1 MKNNG
6 NFDLTFGKDAVSMS
20 EVNVSE
26 LERKAAVK
34 SFNEAT
40 DKAAQMFKDN
50 IDRELAESKKTK
62 EESVN
67 LEIYPTNG
75 NVLVRLYDK
84 NPWEQIKTTDSG
96 LIIPVYDGI
105 YKSKETGEKE
115 KEDMIIS
122 FAEVLEVGPEVKYV
136 KAGDDIIFRN
146 HTQLPTPFLGQNLW
160 IVSQNNVLVVINE
173 NLKERFS
180 KISE

>member
-6 NFDLTFGKDAVSMS
+6 NLDLTFGGSGISMS

-26 LERKAAVK
+26 LEREAARK

-40 DKAAQMFKDN
+40 DKASKAFQES
-50 IDRELAESKKTK
+50 IDRELEAAKKIK
-62 EESVN
+62 EETVN

-84 NPWEQIKTTDSG
+84 NPWEQIKTTEFG
-96 LIIPVYDGI
+96 LIIPVYDGS

-115 KEDMIIS
+115 TEDMIIS
-122 FAEVLEVGPEVKYV
+122 FGEVLEIGPEVKYV
-136 KAGDDIIFRN
+136 KPGDDIIFRN
-146 HTQLPTPFLGQNLW
+146 HTQLPAPFLGQSLW

-173 NLKERFS
+173 NLRERFS
-180 KISE
+180 KLS